1 MPLVVEVV
9 LPLAV
14 KSNFH
19 YLIDESLQKEAA
31 LGKRVL
37 VNFGKNKIY
46 TGVIRNIIP
55 FYKHSVQ
62 NLKRVEDIL
71 DDSPSLNELQLQL
84 FEWIA
89 YYYMCTEGE
98 VLKAALPAGMKP
110 ESSLRI
116 TMKENLPWQDLP
128 LDNKEWAL
136 LEALSIQPILT
147 FQEVASIWQILNPRP
162 RLNKMEEKGFILQ
175 YQEVEERYKP
185 KLETYLKLASAL
197 TEENALREAFDQ
209 LSRSPTQEN
218 LLMQVVS
225 AYYQD
230 KILPQ
235 KVLLKEAKASHS
247 AAKALIKKGIL
258 AVEKVQVDR
267 LELYGY
273 DQASTNITLT
283 EEQQGVEAQMQ
294 SWIEESPHKPI
305 LLHGITGSGK
315 THIYIRLIKSIVA
328 QGKQALYLLPEI
340 TLTKQIIDRVK
351 AELGDRVGVY
361 HSKFS
366 DAERVEIW
374 QKVLKGE
381 YDVVIGVRSAIFLPF
396 TKLGIIV
403 IDEEHDNSFKQ
414 HEPAPRYN
422 ARDVGVY
429 YGSLLKCPVIL
440 GSATPS
446 FESYQNALSGKYRLA
461 KLTKRA
467 IAHSSPSIQ
476 LADMRIQRSKKLS
489 TGIFSSILYEAIV
502 QRLEKKEQVILFQNR
517 RGYAPYLLCETCGN
531 IPQCINCDISLTYHK
546 GQEQLRCHYCG
557 YTLYNLSSCGYCG
570 NHTLKKSGIGTEKI
584 EEQIQEAFPDA
595 RVARM
600 DLDTTRSKMGFQT
613 LIHRFEKHEIDIL
626 VGTQMVSK
634 GLDFGNV
641 TLVGVIAADGI
652 LSFPDFRTDEK
663 GYQLLK
669 QVAGRS
675 GRSEKKG
682 EVIIQTH
689 SPDHPVLQLLEK
701 PYEVFY
707 KKEIPVRNKFAYP
720 PYTRLLRI
728 EIHHKDRIFL
738 ETESLR
744 LFNLL
749 KPLFGSNLLGPEFN
763 LVPRVRNVYRMHF
776 LIKLGKHL
784 SPNLIRKDMPK
795 IISTYY
801 EQAPKKSM
809 RILLDVDPL

>member
-1 MPLVVEVV
+1 MPIVAEVI

-19 YLIDESLQKEAA
+19 YLIDESLQQEAA

-46 TGVIRNIIP
+46 TGVIRKIIP
-55 FYKHSVQ
+55 DYQHSVQ

-71 DDSPSLNELQLQL
+71 DDLPSLNEQQLQL

-116 TMKENLPWQDLP
+116 KMREHLDWQDLE
-128 LDNKEWAL
+128 LDNKEWTL
-136 LEALSIQPILT
+136 MEALSIQPILT
-147 FQEVASIWQILNPRP
+147 FKEAANIWQILNPRP
-162 RLNKMEEKGFILQ
+162 RLNKMEGKGFIQL
-175 YQEVEERYKP
+175 YQEVEESYKP
-185 KLETYLKLASAL
+185 KYETYLKLADSY
-197 TEENALREAFDQ
+197 TDEDILREAFDK
-209 LSRSPTQEN
+209 LSRSPAQEN
-218 LLMQVVS
+218 LLMRVVES
-225 AYYQD
+225 FYQD

-235 KVLLKEAKASHS
+235 KILIKEAQTSHS
-247 AAKALIKKGIL
+247 AASALKKKGIL
-258 AVEKVQVDR
+258 VEEKVQVDR
-267 LELYGY
+267 LALYGY
-273 DQASTNITLT
+273 EQNPAHITLT
-283 EEQQGVEAQMQ
+283 EEQQGVLDQIQ
-294 SWIEESPHKPI
+294 NSFQESPNKPV

-315 THIYIRLIKSIVA
+315 THIYIRLIKDIIA
-328 QGKQALYLLPEI
+328 QNKQALYLLPEI

-361 HSKFS
+361 HSRFS

-396 TKLGIIV
+396 SKLGIIV

-429 YGSLLKCPVIL
+429 YGSVLKCPVVM

-446 FESYQNALSGKYRLA
+446 FESYQNAQRGKYHLA

-467 IAHSSPSIQ
+467 IAHSAPQIE
-476 LADMRIQRSKKLS
+476 LADMRVQRTKKLS

-600 DLDTTRSKMGFQT
+600 DLDTTRSKLGFQT
-613 LIHRFEKHEIDIL
+613 LIHRFEQHEIDIL

-663 GYQLLK
+663 AYQLLK
-669 QVAGRS
+669 QVSGRS
-675 GRSEKKG
+675 GRSTKKG

-689 SPDHPVLQLLEK
+689 SPDHPVLQLLDK
-701 PYEVFY
+701 PYEMFF
-707 KKEIPVRNKFAYP
+707 KKEIPLRNKFAYP
-720 PYTRLLRI
+720 PFSRLFRV
-728 EIHHKDRIFL
+728 EMHHKDRIFL

-744 LFNLL
+744 LYNLL
-749 KPLFGSNLLGPEFN
+749 KPLFGANLLGPEFN

-776 LIKLGKHL
+776 LMKLGKHL
-784 SPNLIRKDMPK
+784 SPDLIRKDMPK
-795 IISTYY
+795 IIKQYY
-801 EQAPKKSM
+801 DQAPKKSV